1 MNKKNVIIVM
11 IDGGRLDKVKNS
23 YIFNTLK
30 SKSIFF
36 SNSITYGPHTIAAMH
51 AVFSG
56 CYGSRT
62 GTNSY
67 WSTFKFKKDE
77 FKTLTEYLKES
88 NYYTHADV
96 INQLVVPKQGFDN
109 YVVHDELNDDLVK
122 NHRNLLEQMHQ
133 KNLENKNFFLY
144 LHYSKIHTGI
154 MNEVLKGYDNY
165 SKEFFSNKE
174 ENMLRYEKL
183 FQAAESYLNE
193 ILEKIYQLSLEKNS
207 IIIVMSDH
215 GISVGEKIGER
226 AYGAFCYDYTLR
238 TFTYFLIPGFEAR
251 EVKQQIRTIDFMP
264 TILELLDI
272 SLDETSSALDG
283 VSLSPLIQGK
293 PTHELYAFSETGNP
307 LHEKA
312 PPKEPNVKSIRTSKW
327 KLILNEYNDTKEL
340 YNLELDPGE
349 NKNLIGTG
357 EKIEEVLW
365 IELKRLIN
373 KHD

>member
-1 MNKKNVIIVM
+1 M

-109 YVVHDELNDDLVK
+109 YVVHDELNDDLVE

-144 LHYSKIHTGI
+144 LHYSKKHH
-154 MNEVLKGYDNY
+154 MPVLL
-165 SKEFFSNKE
+165 FFL
-174 ENMLRYEKL
+174 LR
-183 FQAAESYLNE
+183 
-193 ILEKIYQLSLEKNS
+193 
-207 IIIVMSDH
+207 
-215 GISVGEKIGER
+215 
-226 AYGAFCYDYTLR
+226 
-238 TFTYFLIPGFEAR
+238 
-251 EVKQQIRTIDFMP
+251 
-264 TILELLDI
+264 
-272 SLDETSSALDG
+272 
-283 VSLSPLIQGK
+283 
-293 PTHELYAFSETGNP
+293 
-307 LHEKA
+307 
-312 PPKEPNVKSIRTSKW
+312 
-327 KLILNEYNDTKEL
+327 
-340 YNLELDPGE
+340 
-349 NKNLIGTG
+349 
-357 EKIEEVLW
+357 
-365 IELKRLIN
+365 
-373 KHD
+373 